1 MQTVQRDRGTER
13 HQNQAEMTL
22 LAIEQ
27 SLRDKLKVVEELDSN
42 IIQEIADEGQMRWKS
57 KNQASS

>member
-1 MQTVQRDRGTER
+1 
-13 HQNQAEMTL
+13 MTL

-27 SLRDKLKVVEELDSN
+27 SLSDKLKVVEELDSN
-42 IIQEIADEGQMRWKS
+42 TIQEIADEGQMRWKS